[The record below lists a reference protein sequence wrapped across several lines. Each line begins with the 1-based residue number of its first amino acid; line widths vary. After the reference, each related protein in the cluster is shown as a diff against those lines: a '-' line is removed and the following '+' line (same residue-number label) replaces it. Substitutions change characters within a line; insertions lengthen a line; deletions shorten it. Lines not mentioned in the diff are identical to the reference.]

1 MNCKRRATAG
11 SLDLESGIWFSRDAT
26 HIPAPHSDAII
37 PHWRTLQVRKR
48 ERRLWHRIGLLFV
61 EGSAT
66 LLRLIATID
75 VNPESWPRTTT
86 GGLIMHARVKRHVLV
101 MALLTGLFALRV
113 AGQAVQFWMP
123 RSFLPAFD
131 AFQGS
136 NLGYSTLLL
145 IQLLILSLMLRT
157 CLRVGT
163 GISVPNRRF
172 GHGLAWFGGIYMAG
186 SLARIVI
193 GTLVPSA
200 AAWFSA
206 WIPAIFHLVLAGFVL
221 TIAHFHLRY
230 SQRADQQ

>member
-1 MNCKRRATAG
+1 
-11 SLDLESGIWFSRDAT
+11 
-26 HIPAPHSDAII
+26 
-37 PHWRTLQVRKR
+37 
-48 ERRLWHRIGLLFV
+48 
-61 EGSAT
+61 
-66 LLRLIATID
+66 
-75 VNPESWPRTTT
+75 
-86 GGLIMHARVKRHVLV
+86 MHTRVKRHVFV

-145 IQLLILSLMLRT
+145 IQLLILALMLRT

-200 AAWFSA
+200 AAWFSEDPIWPEDRVREA
-206 WIPAIFHLVLAGFVL
+206 MAPFAEHANLATHYMLSPVGG
-221 TIAHFHLRY
+221 
-230 SQRADQQ
+230 